1 MQILKSTK
9 TKNNNTVSLLKS
21 NISGEKNVLI
31 IGGFHG
37 DEPQGPALID
47 AYLENFD
54 NGKNT
59 VFVVPCLNPDGIAVN
74 TRRNASKV
82 DLNRNFPTEDFD
94 VTADSQYFGGISPA
108 SEPETKFLVEILD
121 EYRFDLILTLHA
133 PYETVNF
140 DGPAEK
146 IAENISALTSY
157 PVQPDIGYPTPGSFG
172 TYAGVERKI
181 PVITLE
187 LSETEAFPALKNR
200 VFPVFDYCVNIF

>member
-59 VFVVPCLNPDGIAVN
+59 VFVLPCLNPDGIAVN
-74 TRRNASKV
+74 TPMIQDLRNM
-82 DLNRNFPTEDFD
+82 LDFSVGVFD
-94 VTADSQYFGGISPA
+94 AAKNEVI
-108 SEPETKFLVEILD
+108 ILAAVKLAA
-121 EYRFDLILTLHA
+121 EAFDLVHNRLTHGKEVRNVVMGAQQIRVVIRL
-133 PYETVNF
+133 EV
-140 DGPAEK
+140 
-146 IAENISALTSY
+146 
-157 PVQPDIGYPTPGSFG
+157 
-172 TYAGVERKI
+172 GVI
-181 PVITLE
+181 VL
-187 LSETEAFPALKNR
+187 
-200 VFPVFDYCVNIF
+200 